1 MSRLAIANKFK
12 NHLSGLGRE
21 NIRPDTK
28 IEISTEEKNMSMFN
42 THGELNALNDRDALA
57 QIVKFASIIQNNQSA
72 NQGLAGSPSFTE
84 EQKDELVRRALMTQ
98 EGKVALGQAMAN
110 PIRRNLDYQGVG
122 RRVLVVDPLPQGAL
136 PVYDRDIDVAAVV
149 VSSNGSAPESR
160 IFSDR
165 VTVPDFEVVSNPTVR
180 IAEVKR
186 RRFNVI
192 DRAQQKARQEIQAQ
206 EDANIFAAL
215 DYAGDASLG
224 GENTA
229 QDIADAGLLKRN
241 LSNIKVQVDR
251 WDLVTTKFLMNIIE
265 FNDIL
270 NWAAYS
276 GTSTGEIDMVSQR
289 EILQTGLFAHLWG
302 ADIIVSKVVP
312 VGSIYGAADP
322 EFVGV
327 MPIRQDIEV
336 LPADEPKQLKLG
348 WVVNE
353 IIGIG
358 IVNPRGVCAGRKTV
372 TVG

>member
-1 MSRLAIANKFK
+1 MSL
-12 NHLSGLGRE
+12 
-21 NIRPDTK
+21 
-28 IEISTEEKNMSMFN
+28 FN
-42 THGELNALNDRDALA
+42 THGELNATNDRDALA
-57 QIVKFASIIQNNQSA
+57 QIVKYASIIQTNQSA
-72 NQGLAGSPSFTE
+72 NTGIAQSPSFTE
-84 EQKDELVRRALMTQ
+84 EQKDELIRRALMTS
-98 EGKVALGQAMAN
+98 EGKIALGQAMAN

-160 IFSDR
+160 VFSDR
-165 VTVPDFEVVSNPTVR
+165 VTVPEFEIMSNPTVR
-180 IAEVKR
+180 ISEVKR

-215 DYAGDASLG
+215 DYAGDVDLG

-229 QDIADAGLLKRN
+229 QAVDHAGLLKRN
-241 LSNIKVQVDR
+241 LSEIKVQIDR

-270 NWAAYS
+270 NWAAFS
-276 GTSTGEIDMVSQR
+276 GGHTGEVDMVTQR
-289 EILQTGLFAHLWG
+289 EILQTGLFAHIWG
-302 ADIIVSKVVP
+302 ADLMVSKIVP
-312 VGSIYGAADP
+312 SGTIFGVADP

-358 IVNPRGVCAGRKTV
+358 IVNPRGVSVGRKV
-372 TVG
+372 

>member
-1 MSRLAIANKFK
+1 M
-12 NHLSGLGRE
+12 
-21 NIRPDTK
+21 
-28 IEISTEEKNMSMFN
+28 
-42 THGELNALNDRDALA
+42 
-57 QIVKFASIIQNNQSA
+57 
-72 NQGLAGSPSFTE
+72 
-84 EQKDELVRRALMTQ
+84 
-98 EGKVALGQAMAN
+98 
-110 PIRRNLDYQGVG
+110 
-122 RRVLVVDPLPQGAL
+122 

-160 IFSDR
+160 VFSDR

-215 DYAGDASLG
+215 DYAGDVTLG

-241 LSNIKVQVDR
+241 LASIKVQVDR
-251 WDLVTTKFLMNIIE
+251 WDLVTTKFLMNIVE

-270 NWAAYS
+270 NWASFS
-276 GTSTGEIDMVSQR
+276 GQNVGEIDMVTQR

-312 VGSIYGAADP
+312 VGSIYGCADP

-353 IIGIG
+353 IIGVG
-358 IVNPRGVCAGRKTV
+358 IVNPRGVCAGRKSV

>member
-1 MSRLAIANKFK
+1 M
-12 NHLSGLGRE
+12 
-21 NIRPDTK
+21 
-28 IEISTEEKNMSMFN
+28 
-42 THGELNALNDRDALA
+42 
-57 QIVKFASIIQNNQSA
+57 
-72 NQGLAGSPSFTE
+72 
-84 EQKDELVRRALMTQ
+84 
-98 EGKVALGQAMAN
+98 
-110 PIRRNLDYQGVG
+110 
-122 RRVLVVDPLPQGAL
+122 LVVDPLPQGAL

-160 IFSDR
+160 VFGDR
-165 VTVPDFEVVSNPTVR
+165 VTVPEFEVVSNPTVR

-206 EDANIFAAL
+206 EDANIFIAM
-215 DYAGDASLG
+215 DFASTS
-224 GENTA
+224 ENTA
-229 QDIADAGLLKRN
+229 QTLTDAGMKKAD
-241 LSNIKVQVDR
+241 LSEIKVQVDR
-251 WDLVTTKFLMNIIE
+251 WDLVTSKFLMNIIE

-270 NWAAYS
+270 NWNANS
-276 GTSTGEIDMVSQR
+276 GSSAGEVDMVTQR

-312 VGSIYGAADP
+312 AGTCFGAADP

-358 IVNPRGVCAGRKTV
+358 IVNPRGVAKGSKLTQP
-372 TVG
+372 